1 MKDKLFNLSNLT
13 LFVALLISTVAAYY
27 SIVGLTAI
35 FAAAVIP
42 IIIMGTILEVGKI
55 TTTVWLRKY
64 WHRCGLILKTYLT
77 IAVVILALLT
87 SMGIFGFLSRAH
99 IEQNVP
105 TGDIAAKVSLLD
117 EKIKT
122 QKDNIE
128 VSRTAL
134 TQLDSQINELLARGK
149 TEQNAERVVQIRR
162 QQAKERTQLQQ
173 DISKAQA
180 EIAKLNE
187 ERAPIASQLRAV
199 EAEVGPIKYIAAL
212 IYGDQLDTNLLEK
225 AVRWVI
231 IIIVLV
237 FDPLAIALVL
247 AANNSKIWD
256 KEEKQEI
263 VKEPISDI
271 PKEVKEE
278 TMVEIK
284 SDTVIVQEKTLEE
297 KYPYLFKSGLNRPT
311 DFERVGPQVYK
322 EDKPI
327 EEIPTEI
334 VNEIPEEVEIPKEV
348 IPVVKEKPLLV
359 QGVTKLKPFTIID
372 NDYLVYD
379 GKHMAINAL
388 KELKPE
394 LFIDTETNINNFGD
408 KFPKYASKNEV
419 FVRTDLMPTRVYK
432 FDGNIWI
439 ESEKTKNA
447 LQEGYIKFLITKL
460 DCGEY
465 DINVLSEDEK
475 TLIKEYL
482 NKTYDNSGK

>member
-1 MKDKLFNLSNLT
+1 MKEKLFNLSNLT

-128 VSRTAL
+128 VSKTAL
-134 TQLDSQINELLARGK
+134 TQLDNQINELLARGK

-256 KEEKQEI
+256 KEDKEKEI
-263 VKEPISDI
+263 TEQAVVEPKVEPI
-271 PKEVKEE
+271 VEE
-278 TMVEIK
+278 PIVEEPNVEPI
-284 SDTVIVQEKTLEE
+284 EKPLAETH
-297 KYPYLFKSGLNRPT
+297 PYLFKTGLNRPAG
-311 DFERVGPQVYK
+311 FETVGPQVYVPTK
-322 EDKPI
+322 EQ
-327 EEIPTEI
+327 EI
-334 VNEIPEEVEIPKEV
+334 VIDSISEPEKDNVIEVKAEDLSQV
-348 IPVVKEKPLLV
+348 DEKQLQLN
-359 QGVTKLKPFTIID
+359 GVTKLRPYTVMD
-372 NDYLVYD
+372 NDYVVYD

-388 KELKPE
+388 KELKPD
-394 LFIDTETNINNFGD
+394 LFIEANNQINNFGN
-408 KFPKYASKNEV
+408 KFPRYAGKNEM
-419 FVRTDLMPTRVYK
+419 FIRTDLMPTKVFK
-432 FDGNIWI
+432 FDGKDWI
-439 ESEKTKNA
+439 ESDKVKSA
-447 LQEGYIKFLITKL
+447 LQEGYIKFLITKI

-482 NKTYDNSGK
+482 NKT